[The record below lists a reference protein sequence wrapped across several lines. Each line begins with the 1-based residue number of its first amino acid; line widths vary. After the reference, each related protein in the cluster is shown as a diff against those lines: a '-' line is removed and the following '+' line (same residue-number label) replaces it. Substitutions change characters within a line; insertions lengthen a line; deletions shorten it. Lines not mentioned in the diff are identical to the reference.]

1 MSNSALSGKGPFLV
15 VALVLVGIGV
25 WYSAPQTKR
34 AEAANG
40 NAQGGDGAP
49 LVKIEPI
56 VVNLSDEDEVHYLK
70 CSLELE
76 VTTAKDGEA
85 IVARSSAV
93 RNELILLLS
102 SLTSESVRGE
112 KAKIELLNKVAQRIN
127 KVLGRDVVQHVFFT
141 ELVVQ

>member
-1 MSNSALSGKGPFLV
+1 M
-15 VALVLVGIGV
+15 ALVGGGFWL
-25 WYSAPQTKR
+25 SAPPTKV
-34 AEAANG
+34 AEAS
-40 NAQGGDGAP
+40 GGAAPAADGAP

-70 CSLELE
+70 SSLELE
-76 VTTAKDGEA
+76 VATAKDGEA
-85 IVARSSAV
+85 ISGRMAAV

-102 SLTSESVRGE
+102 SLTSEGVRGE
-112 KAKIELLNKVAQRIN
+112 KAKVELLHKIELRVN